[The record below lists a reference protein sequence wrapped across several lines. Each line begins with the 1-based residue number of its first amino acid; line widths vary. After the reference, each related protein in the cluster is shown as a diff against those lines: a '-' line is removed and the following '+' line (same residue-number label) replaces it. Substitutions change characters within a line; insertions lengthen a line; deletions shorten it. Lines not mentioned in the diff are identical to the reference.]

1 MQGPQGNFV
10 WVVDA
15 ESRAQFRPVTLGPL
29 TGDLWLIAEGL
40 KDGERIV
47 VDGGLK
53 LAPGVPVKAL
63 SPDEAAAAQAAA
75 VDAGQ
80 NSAARD

>member
-1 MQGPQGNFV
+1 
-10 WVVDA
+10 
-15 ESRAQFRPVTLGPL
+15 VTVGPL
-29 TGDLWLIAEGL
+29 TGDMWLIAEGL

-63 SPDEAAAAQAAA
+63 SPEEAAAAQAA
-75 VDAGQ
+75 GGR
-80 NSAARD
+80 NPAAKD